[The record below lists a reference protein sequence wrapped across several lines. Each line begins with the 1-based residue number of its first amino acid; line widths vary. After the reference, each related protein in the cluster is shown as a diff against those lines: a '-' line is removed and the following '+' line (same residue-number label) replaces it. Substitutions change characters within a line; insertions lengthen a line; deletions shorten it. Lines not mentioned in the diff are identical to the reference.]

1 MNVGH
6 LRMPLIFYIWRFN
19 MADTLIPKS
28 KYVQLGGK
36 EYQIYPMILGDYA
49 KVERLLSKINDQYL
63 YLNLPTPITK
73 DDGSF
78 ELDKNGKVKYDY
90 VAFNAMCELFELALH
105 IPRKEVMNVVDL
117 ESGIEIL
124 DEYMC
129 ISGLKKKIL
138 QGIQQIADS
147 TI

>member
-1 MNVGH
+1 
-6 LRMPLIFYIWRFN
+6 

-28 KYVQLGGK
+28 KYVELNGK
-36 EYQIYPMILGDYA
+36 EYQIHPMILGDYA

-73 DDGSF
+73 DDGTF

-117 ESGIEIL
+117 ESGVEIL

-138 QGIQQIADS
+138 NSLQEMADS
-147 TI
+147 TM